1 MGFFDDMGVM
11 VPGLSDGDAEEFFGD
26 IEEIFRFSVSITQ
39 DQEIEIGVNIMEL
52 SIDDV
57 PEFGEQY
64 GFLAHTYAELVTEH
78 IGMNTEILMNTVSEL
93 QALDVE
99 LTDEEKAILASEEP
113 GEDGSVMLYSFPVL
127 IMAEDE
133 DRDGSYAESEMNLGV
148 GFEKSPKAEV
158 MAKVYGEEYL
168 EHEAI
173 YQELISDSILD
184 HGTLFVK
191 AVESIQK
198 L

>member
-1 MGFFDDMGVM
+1 MGSFDDLGVM
-11 VPGLSDGDAEEFFGD
+11 VPGLSDEDAEEFTGD
-26 IEEIFRFSVSITQ
+26 SEEIFRFNVLITEN
-39 DQEIEIGVNIMEL
+39 QEIEIGVNIMEL
-52 SIDDV
+52 TVEEI

-64 GFLAHTYAELVTEH
+64 RFLAHTYAELVPEH

-99 LTDEEKAILASEEP
+99 LTDDEKAILAADEIDK
-113 GEDGSVMLYSFPVL
+113 DGSVLLYSFPVL
-127 IMAEDE
+127 IMAGDE
-133 DRDGSYAESEMNLGV
+133 QGDPDESGEMNLGV

-158 MAKVYGEEYL
+158 LAKVYGEEYL
-168 EHEAI
+168 ENEDI
-173 YQELISDSILD
+173 YQELITDSILD

-191 AVESIQK
+191 AVDSIQK

>member
-1 MGFFDDMGVM
+1 MGIFDDLGVM
-11 VPGLSDGDAEEFFGD
+11 VPGLSDEDAEEFEGD
-26 IEEIFRFSVSITQ
+26 VEEIFRFNVFITE
-39 DQEIEIGVNIMEL
+39 DQEIEIGVNVMEL

-64 GFLAHTYAELVTEH
+64 SYLAHTFAELVTEH
-78 IGMNTEILMNTVSEL
+78 IGMNTEILMHAVSEL
-93 QALDVE
+93 SALDVK
-99 LTDEEKAILASEEP
+99 LTEEEQAILASKDQDA
-113 GEDGSVMLYSFPVL
+113 DGSVLLYAFPVL
-127 IMAEDE
+127 IMAEE
-133 DRDGSYAESEMNLGV
+133 DDDTDSVDGTDMTLGV

-158 MAKVYGEEYL
+158 MAKVYGSDYL
-168 EHEAI
+168 AHEDA
-173 YQELISDSILD
+173 YQEMITDSILD

>member
-1 MGFFDDMGVM
+1 MGAFDDLGVM
-11 VPGLSDGDAEEFFGD
+11 VPGLSDVDAEEFNGD
-26 IEEIFRFSVSITQ
+26 SEEIFRFSVFITE

-52 SIDDV
+52 TVEEI
-57 PEFGEQY
+57 PEFGEEY
-64 GFLAHTYAELVTEH
+64 RYLAHTYAELVTEH

-93 QALDVE
+93 KALDVE
-99 LTDEEKAILASEEP
+99 LTEDEKAILASDEVDK
-113 GEDGSVMLYSFPVL
+113 DGSVLLYSFPVL

-133 DRDGSYAESEMNLGV
+133 DEDGSFDETEMNLGV

-158 MAKVYGEEYL
+158 LAKVYGDEYL
-168 EHEAI
+168 ENEDI
-173 YQELISDSILD
+173 YQELVTDSILD

-191 AVESIQK
+191 AVDSIQK

>member
-1 MGFFDDMGVM
+1 MGAFDDLGVM
-11 VPGLSDGDAEEFFGD
+11 VPGLSDVDAEEFNGD
-26 IEEIFRFSVSITQ
+26 SEEIFRFNVFITE

-52 SIDDV
+52 TVEEI
-57 PEFGEQY
+57 PEFGEEY
-64 GFLAHTYAELVTEH
+64 RYLAHTYAELVTEH

-93 QALDVE
+93 KALDVE
-99 LTDEEKAILASEEP
+99 LTEDEKAILASDEVDK
-113 GEDGSVMLYSFPVL
+113 DGSVLLYSFPVL

-133 DRDGSYAESEMNLGV
+133 DEDGSFDETEMNLGV

-158 MAKVYGEEYL
+158 LAKVYGDEYL
-168 EHEAI
+168 ENEDI
-173 YQELISDSILD
+173 YQELVTDSILD

-191 AVESIQK
+191 AVDSIQK

>member
-1 MGFFDDMGVM
+1 MGVFDDLGVM
-11 VPGLSDGDAEEFFGD
+11 VPGLSDEDAEEFEGD
-26 IEEIFRFSVSITQ
+26 VEEIFRFNVFITE

-64 GFLAHTYAELVTEH
+64 SYLAHTFAELVTEH
-78 IGMNTEILMNTVSEL
+78 IGMDTEILMNSVSEIK
-93 QALDVE
+93 ATDVE
-99 LTDEEKAILASEEP
+99 LTEEEQKILASNDRD
-113 GEDGSVMLYSFPVL
+113 EDGSVLLYAFPVL

-133 DRDGSYAESEMNLGV
+133 DNSGSYEDMEMNLGV

-158 MAKVYGEEYL
+158 MAKVYGSEYL
-168 EHEAI
+168 EQEEA
-173 YQELISDSILD
+173 YQEVITDSILD

>member
-1 MGFFDDMGVM
+1 MGVFDDLGVM
-11 VPGLSDGDAEEFFGD
+11 VPGLSDDEAEEFEGEV
-26 IEEIFRFSVSITQ
+26 EEIFRFNVFITEE
-39 DQEIEIGVNIMEL
+39 QEIEIGVNVMEL

-64 GFLAHTYAELVTEH
+64 SYLAHTFAELVTEH
-78 IGMNTEILMNTVSEL
+78 IGMDTEILMNAVSEL
-93 QALDVE
+93 PALDVK
-99 LTDEEKAILASEEP
+99 LTEEEKAILASKDQD
-113 GEDGSVMLYSFPVL
+113 EDGSVLLYAFPVL

-133 DRDGSYAESEMNLGV
+133 DPNDLSDSAEMNLGV

-158 MAKVYGEEYL
+158 MAKVYGDDYL
-168 EHEAI
+168 EQEDA
-173 YQELISDSILD
+173 YQEVITDSILD